1 MAAIAGPIES
11 ISLAGRPFAVT
22 GDADVARKLGGFENT
37 MIANGDGTSRQQK
50 TRVPWSLTGLAVE
63 VDDTQGDQ
71 EFLTAL
77 ADGDDFFAVTV
88 TYVSGVTYQG
98 TGQISGEMA
107 FSNQTSSAGF
117 DLMGTGKL
125 TPQ

>member
-22 GDADVARKLGGFENT
+22 GDADVSRKLGGFENT

-50 TRVPWSLTGLAVE
+50 ARVPWSLTGLAVE
-63 VDDTQGDQ
+63 VDDTQEDQ
-71 EFLTAL
+71 EFLTSL
-77 ADGDDFFAVTV
+77 ADGASFFAVTV
-88 TYVSGVTYQG
+88 TYTSGETYQG

-107 FSNQTSSAGF
+107 FSNQTSACTL

-125 TPQ
+125 TKQ